1 MGLTNKPYGWVKN
14 GEYVLYIDKPDSVF
28 NYRPLY
34 THLVSQ
40 YKAITNTKIEP
51 TVVSYTHPV
60 KEQELLAEIEMLKK
74 ELAILR
80 EAQEKWT

>member
-1 MGLTNKPYGWVKN
+1 MDSINKPYGWVKN